1 MREAILVATG
11 AAALKATQFGG
22 WSGTPDRGT
31 IAQFLRAQ
39 AVARGEHVG

>member
-11 AAALKATQFGG
+11 AAALKATQLGG

-31 IAQFLRAQ
+31 VAQFLRAQ
-39 AVARGEHVG
+39 GVVLGENVG